1 MNQTQKAKEK
11 ETILT
16 ICTALVFLFLVSK
29 GKQLPALYVA
39 VVLGAVGMFSDY
51 LTAKI
56 HGAWMKL
63 AEGMGWVMSKII
75 LGIVFF
81 LFLFPIALLSR
92 ITGKSSMQLKRRN
105 GSYFIAR
112 NHTYTKKDLEHVW

>member
-16 ICTALVFLFLVSK
+16 ICTALVLLFVLGK
-29 GKQLPALYVA
+29 GRSMPLLYVA
-39 VVLGAVGMFSDY
+39 VGLGVIGMFFDH

-56 HGAWMKL
+56 HWAWMKL
-63 AEGMGWVMSKII
+63 AEGMGWVMSKVI

-92 ITGKSSMQLKRRN
+92 ITGKNSMQLKRKEE
-105 GSYFIAR
+105 SYFVTR